1 MLFKFDTA
9 VEEYHRALQE
19 KNYVVAAK
27 QHGTV
32 SSTFNNKFTLPVCEF
47 NNLFN
52 YKPNLS
58 E

>member
-47 NNLFN
+47 NKSIQL
-52 YKPNLS
+52 
-58 E
+58 

>member
-9 VEEYHRALQE
+9 VEEYHRALHE

-32 SSTFNNKFTLPVCEF
+32 SHIQQYIHITSLWI
-47 NNLFN
+47 
-52 YKPNLS
+52 
-58 E
+58 